1 MSKLLRKRRLVWLL
15 ALTLLVMLAVA
26 GYFSGKRYLAAA
38 EWVTHTFDVSSSIN
52 EVVSR
57 VQDLENGQRGYL
69 LSGREPFL
77 EPYAEARRTLPAAI
91 ERLQNLVQD
100 NARQRIMA
108 KRLMHAV
115 ERKAAFAAGAIQ
127 IKRQGGDFVH
137 MVQTDRGRLLMLEV
151 KRLAKSMLDEER
163 QLLSK
168 RTIDAAG
175 AQRRTIVFS
184 LLGVTLTLSLALF
197 SLATVERDLRET
209 TALSEELAL
218 AEKKFREL
226 AENASELVTL
236 VDAAGQISYVS
247 PSSLRLLG
255 YEPEEFI
262 ALDPTA
268 LVFADDLAAARV
280 WIEGMLAANT
290 RTGTM
295 NLRYRTKS
303 GDYRWFEVYA
313 SILREVDERSPSI
326 LFSARDI
333 HERRLAAQEVEQKAD
348 VLAQLS
354 ITDALTGLLNRRGF
368 YEQAAHRMDAARSA
382 SGALALVF
390 MDLDGLKPINDGLG
404 HEAGDQALREA
415 GRILRQVCRGGD
427 FVARLGGD
435 EFCVLAQGMT
445 ETGYEHFRQR
455 IESALKQLNDGQDRA
470 FELGFSMG
478 VAFFVPTSDES
489 LDSLLKRADAQ
500 MYEHKRDRRQART
513 SRAAS
518 SSNTA

>member
-77 EPYAEARRTLPAAI
+77 EPYAEARRSLPAAI

-268 LVFADDLAAARV
+268 LVFADD
-280 WIEGMLAANT
+280 
-290 RTGTM
+290 
-295 NLRYRTKS
+295 
-303 GDYRWFEVYA
+303 
-313 SILREVDERSPSI
+313 
-326 LFSARDI
+326 
-333 HERRLAAQEVEQKAD
+333 
-348 VLAQLS
+348 
-354 ITDALTGLLNRRGF
+354 
-368 YEQAAHRMDAARSA
+368 
-382 SGALALVF
+382 
-390 MDLDGLKPINDGLG
+390 
-404 HEAGDQALREA
+404 
-415 GRILRQVCRGGD
+415 
-427 FVARLGGD
+427 
-435 EFCVLAQGMT
+435 
-445 ETGYEHFRQR
+445 
-455 IESALKQLNDGQDRA
+455 
-470 FELGFSMG
+470 
-478 VAFFVPTSDES
+478 
-489 LDSLLKRADAQ
+489 
-500 MYEHKRDRRQART
+500 
-513 SRAAS
+513 
-518 SSNTA
+518 